1 MNICGHFAAFPMLS
15 ASGLPQGP
23 TGENQPVDLYSA
35 LLAENLRLRAELD
48 KSRQQSAPIIL
59 QQQAL
64 PVRAAGTDLAWACLR
79 RSLGVAQFSL
89 LSTIQVENQDQE
101 LGFPESP
108 TCLASPGMPV
118 LEPCSLFLLGK
129 T

>member
-1 MNICGHFAAFPMLS
+1 MLS

-23 TGENQPVDLYSA
+23 TGENQPIDLYSA
-35 LLAENLRLRAELD
+35 LLAENSRLRAELE

-64 PVRAAGTDLAWACLR
+64 PVRAAGTDLAWACLH
-79 RSLGVAQFSL
+79 RSPGVQPLLG
-89 LSTIQVENQDQE
+89 TIQVEDQDQE

-108 TCLASPGMPV
+108 TCLASPGVPV
-118 LEPCSLFLLGK
+118 LRPCSLFLLGN